1 MFVFA
6 KILPLHCDIQTFVEY
21 AVAPYVGAW
30 IETWAEKA
38 YRRILWVA
46 PYVGAWIETLNTIA
60 QSSRQRESHP
70 TWVRGLK
77 PSHRLHYPH
86 SLCRTLRGCVDWNW
100 KLHTKAKIILVAPYV
115 GARIETR
122 KLACGKTLAV
132 SHPMW
137 MRGLNLKIKELKR
150 LVSLHHQGSYA

>member
-1 MFVFA
+1 M
-6 KILPLHCDIQTFVEY
+6 
-21 AVAPYVGAW
+21 GAW
-30 IETWAEKA
+30 IETSEGLDTRAKYA
-38 YRRILWVA
+38 
-46 PYVGAWIETLNTIA
+46 
-60 QSSRQRESHP
+60 SHP

-77 PSHRLHYPH
+77 H
-86 SLCRTLRGCVDWNW
+86 
-100 KLHTKAKIILVAPYV
+100 IIKSSSKHIKVAPYV